1 MYRKFQTRCVFC
13 SHFSPHVNMRSL
25 LNRSCNER
33 SIHHAVILLKSAKF
47 HDTGPCISAR
57 SFFFFVGVASPST
70 ASSSADFL
78 LADIGPHVNTVT
90 CLHKMISLE
99 TIRVYYHQ
107 CRCSAFLN
115 WKIKRNLDKALTRP
129 RGRKNVGT
137 KPGSIIPGGKSV
149 NRILKLKSGTITEI
163 P

>member
-1 MYRKFQTRCVFC
+1 MSFRLDVLQ
-13 SHFSPHVNMRSL
+13 SFSPHANMRSL
-25 LNRSCNER
+25 SNRSCNER

-57 SFFFFVGVASPST
+57 SFFFFVGVVSPST
-70 ASSSADFL
+70 SSSSADFL

-99 TIRVYYHQ
+99 MIRVYYHQ

-115 WKIKRNLDKALTRP
+115 WKIKRNLDKALTQP
-129 RGRKNVGT
+129 RRRKKNVGT
-137 KPGSIIPGGKSV
+137 KPESIIPGGKSV
-149 NRILKLKSGTITEI
+149 ICILKLKSGTITEI